1 MRSKVNATASAFM
14 GEPSWNFTPDFRWK
28 VYSLP
33 SAEMSHF
40 SASSGSTSVPPDL
53 YLTRPSYIAVVA
65 MKPSWAS
72 MAGGSRRLVSLP
84 HRKVSV
90 LAAVAPGLVAG
101 AVVGA
106 AAGGAV
112 VGAAAGA

>member
-1 MRSKVNATASAFM
+1 MRSNVNATASAFR
-14 GEPSWNFTPDFRWK
+14 GEPSWNLTPDFRWK
-28 VYSLP
+28 MYSFP

-53 YLTRPSYIAVVA
+53 YLTRPSYMAVVA
-65 MKPSWAS
+65 MKPSCAS
-72 MAGGSRRLVSLP
+72 IAGGSRRWVARP
-84 HRKVSV
+84 HRKVRV

-106 AAGGAV
+106 AAGAV
-112 VGAAAGA
+112 VG